1 VQQWRRRRNPKE
13 EEEGVYIP
21 TSPDLTVGGNLRPGR
36 VTRLP
41 PALFRVAQPLV
52 PVDPVE
58 LEGESLYKK
67 GLFLIFLKVFLGF
80 SLLEKMREDHK
91 EHL

>member
-1 VQQWRRRRNPKE
+1 MKLWGCSNG
-13 EEEGVYIP
+13 EGCG
-21 TSPDLTVGGNLRPGR
+21 TLTVGGILRPGR

-41 PALFRVAQPLV
+41 PVPFRVARPLV
-52 PVDPVE
+52 PVDPVG
-58 LEGESLYKK
+58 LEGERLTTK
-67 GLFLIFLKVFLGF
+67 GLFLVFLKVFLGF